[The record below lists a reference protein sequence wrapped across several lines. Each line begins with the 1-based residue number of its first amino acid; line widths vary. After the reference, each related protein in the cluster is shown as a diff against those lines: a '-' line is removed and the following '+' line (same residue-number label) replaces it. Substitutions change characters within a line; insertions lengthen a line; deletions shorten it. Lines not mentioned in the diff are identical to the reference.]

1 MEQDPPLLQDQVYGM
16 DVVVAGRMDALKKKD
31 GPSRARLKSIW
42 LSVLH
47 V

>member
-1 MEQDPPLLQDQVYGM
+1 M
-16 DVVVAGRMDALKKKD
+16 DVAATDRMEVLKKKD
-31 GPSRARLKSIW
+31 GPSRARLKSLW

>member
-1 MEQDPPLLQDQVYGM
+1 M
-16 DVVVAGRMDALKKKD
+16 DVVVADRMEVLKKKD
-31 GPSRARLKSIW
+31 GLSKAMLKSLW